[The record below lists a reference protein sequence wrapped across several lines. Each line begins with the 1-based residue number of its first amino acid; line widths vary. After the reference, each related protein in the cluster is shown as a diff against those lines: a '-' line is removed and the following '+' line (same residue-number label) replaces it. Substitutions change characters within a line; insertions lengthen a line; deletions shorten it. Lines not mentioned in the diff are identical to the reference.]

1 MTASPEIGPT
11 TAPPPAVEMIAI
23 TRRCPRVVANDAVSI
38 RVEPGEIYA
47 LVGENGAG
55 KSTLMNVLY
64 GLYQPDSGEIRVHGQ
79 TMRFRSPADAIA
91 AGIGMVHQHFM
102 LVQPFTVAENV
113 VLGDERAR
121 GGWMSRRDAERGVAE
136 LAGRYRI
143 GVDPAAVVSQLGV
156 GQQQRVEIL
165 KVLRREA
172 RIIILDEPTA
182 VLTPGEVEEFFATVR
197 ELRDSG
203 KTVILITH
211 KLREVMALADHLTVL
226 RAGRAVAA
234 LTVADTTP
242 EEIVRLMVGRDVVLP
257 TLAVELKDLGR
268 GVPPGETPPPGDG
281 RKPGPGNETPE
292 RETAG
297 AVLRIRDVSLPASGR
312 GCALRGITLDV
323 VPGEI
328 LGIAGVEGNG
338 QSELVEAIT
347 GLRAPRTGS
356 IGIAGTDVTGR
367 PPRECFA
374 AGLAC
379 IPEDRQRKALIL
391 DFSLRENLMLGRH
404 REPGARAR
412 FSNAGAAAMLEEF
425 TVRPPDPRAPVTQLS
440 GGNQQKVVVA
450 REFTRT
456 ARVLVAAQ
464 PTRGIDLGAI
474 EFIHRRLLE
483 LRAQGMA
490 ILLVSAELTEIL
502 ALSDRVAVMY
512 GGRVVFE
519 APNRG
524 LTERDLGAPMAGAG
538 TEHAHG

>member
-1 MTASPEIGPT
+1 
-11 TAPPPAVEMIAI
+11 
-23 TRRCPRVVANDAVSI
+23 
-38 RVEPGEIYA
+38 
-47 LVGENGAG
+47 
-55 KSTLMNVLY
+55 
-64 GLYQPDSGEIRVHGQ
+64 
-79 TMRFRSPADAIA
+79 
-91 AGIGMVHQHFM
+91 
-102 LVQPFTVAENV
+102 
-113 VLGDERAR
+113 
-121 GGWMSRRDAERGVAE
+121 
-136 LAGRYRI
+136 
-143 GVDPAAVVSQLGV
+143 
-156 GQQQRVEIL
+156 
-165 KVLRREA
+165 
-172 RIIILDEPTA
+172 
-182 VLTPGEVEEFFATVR
+182 
-197 ELRDSG
+197 
-203 KTVILITH
+203 
-211 KLREVMALADHLTVL
+211 
-226 RAGRAVAA
+226 VAA

-268 GVPPGETPPPGDG
+268 SVPPVETPPQGDG
-281 RKPGPGNETPE
+281 RNPAPGDEPPE

-323 VPGEI
+323 APGEI

-356 IGIAGTDVTGR
+356 IAIAGTDVTGR

-379 IPEDRQRKALIL
+379 IPEDRQRQALIL

-404 REPGARAR
+404 REPGARGR
-412 FSNAGAAAMLEEF
+412 FSNASAAATLEEF
-425 TVRPPDPRAPVTQLS
+425 TVRPPDPRAPATQLS